1 LCCSVCV
8 CVCVCKCDESN
19 ESIGF
24 IASIQDPSISIPRS
38 RASLYAETRD
48 ERVLLL
54 FVALVQLGSNYRAW
68 WRRKALQDTTPLV
81 QFAVEA
87 SVRASVATK
96 QSGQASGQGRERTY
110 ASLRDWRVTMYSGCS
125 RRYTA
130 PGSFLTISTNFQC
143 FLLLIGRHF
152 WIITW
157 SPMSQIWI
165 ER

>member
-1 LCCSVCV
+1 M
-8 CVCVCKCDESN
+8 
-19 ESIGF
+19 
-24 IASIQDPSISIPRS
+24 
-38 RASLYAETRD
+38 
-48 ERVLLL
+48 LLL

-87 SVRASVATK
+87 SVRASVASK
-96 QSGQASGQGRERTY
+96 QSGQASGQGREGTY